1 VTAGELLRA
10 AGPALLALLAAWAFD
25 RLTARRGFDP
35 PGFAAPWR
43 RALAFLAVAFVLW
56 AGVFS
61 PLGELGRDS
70 TLDLAHLGPG
80 RLFLLHELM
89 IGAILTWFLAGFA
102 GLRQRPA
109 PALEIPAASLEIPAP
124 LEIPAA
130 PPPRLSLG
138 RQLAVQLGLATPS
151 VGREVGLGLVLG
163 IGAWIAVIVAVA
175 LVALFIVY
183 GLGAEGALPK
193 QPPALIPWLA
203 ALPIGVRLLLA
214 LSAGVVEEG
223 FFRGLLQPRVGIALS
238 TGMFVLAH
246 TAYGQPFLLIGVGIL
261 SLIYAFLVR
270 WRRSIWAAMT
280 AHALFDGV
288 QLLIVIPAALKM
300 IGGKLPP
307 AWLGLF

>member
-1 VTAGELLRA
+1 VTAGELLRV

-89 IGAILTWFLAGFA
+89 IGAILSWFLAGFA
-102 GLRQRPA
+102 GLRRRPE
-109 PALEIPAASLEIPAP
+109 PALELPAEP
-124 LEIPAA
+124 

-163 IGAWIAVIVAVA
+163 IGAWVAVIVAVA

-203 ALPIGVRLLLA
+203 GLPIGVRLLLA
-214 LSAGVVEEG
+214 LTAGVVEEG

-246 TAYGQPFLLIGVGIL
+246 TVYGQPFLLIGVGIL

-280 AHALFDGV
+280 AHAFFDGV
-288 QLLIVIPAALKM
+288 QLLVVIPAALKM

>member
-1 VTAGELLRA
+1 MTPIALLRA

-35 PGFAAPWR
+35 PGFAEPWR

-89 IGAILTWFLAGFA
+89 IGAILAWFLAGFA
-102 GLRQRPA
+102 GLRPRPA
-109 PALEIPAASLEIPAP
+109 PALEIPAAP
-124 LEIPAA
+124 LEIPVT
-130 PPPRLSLG
+130 PPPRPSLG
-138 RQLAVQLGLATPS
+138 RQLALQLGLATPS

-163 IGAWIAVIVAVA
+163 IGAWLAVIVAVA

-203 ALPIGVRLLLA
+203 ALPIGIRLLLA

-246 TAYGQPFLLIGVGIL
+246 TAYGQPFLLVGVGIL

-300 IGGKLPP
+300 IGGKLPV